1 MYDVLII
8 GCGVIGSAMA
18 YTLSRYQLKVCVC
31 ERFND
36 VANGVTKANSA
47 ILHAGFDCPPGSLEA
62 HMNLEGIA
70 MAREICKKLDVE
82 YRDIPSFVIAFDER
96 EMEYVRELYDRG
108 VANGVPGV
116 RIIDREEALRLEPGL
131 NPKLIGAL
139 YAPGSGIINP
149 WEYAVAMAETAVRN
163 GVEVKLSS
171 RVTGIERNQD
181 HFVVTTSSGSYEAR
195 YVINAGGA
203 FSAQVYELVG
213 GHGLKQTNFCGQYY
227 VLDKSQGGIINS
239 VVFPCPDEH
248 GFKGILVAPTVHG
261 NLIVGPDAYQVED
274 GDHYLMSRE
283 EIENKIATFTGGR
296 AAEEVVFHSVTTGA
310 SNDIEQATKLAR
322 AMITR
327 YGMSD
332 NFDMVALETVT
343 NQYLGGDASL
353 ACSAETQAEIDRQV
367 VDLVKKQHAKA
378 VRILQENRPKL
389 DELAKFLYEK
399 ETITGEEFMEILNQ

>member
-62 HMNLEGIA
+62 RMNLEGIA

-139 YAPGSGIINP
+139 YAPVLLTPGSTPSP
-149 WEYAVAMAETAVRN
+149 WRRRQYAMAWR
-163 GVEVKLSS
+163 
-171 RVTGIERNQD
+171 
-181 HFVVTTSSGSYEAR
+181 
-195 YVINAGGA
+195 
-203 FSAQVYELVG
+203 
-213 GHGLKQTNFCGQYY
+213 
-227 VLDKSQGGIINS
+227 
-239 VVFPCPDEH
+239 
-248 GFKGILVAPTVHG
+248 
-261 NLIVGPDAYQVED
+261 
-274 GDHYLMSRE
+274 
-283 EIENKIATFTGGR
+283 
-296 AAEEVVFHSVTTGA
+296 
-310 SNDIEQATKLAR
+310 
-322 AMITR
+322 
-327 YGMSD
+327 
-332 NFDMVALETVT
+332 
-343 NQYLGGDASL
+343 
-353 ACSAETQAEIDRQV
+353 
-367 VDLVKKQHAKA
+367 
-378 VRILQENRPKL
+378 
-389 DELAKFLYEK
+389 
-399 ETITGEEFMEILNQ
+399 